1 MKLKPKIMSHINDDW
16 EREFQKDLVYLL
28 EEKMLMKK
36 EYLEW
41 LKEEYRKPAFVKVID
56 EDKILNDNEELK
68 LNILP
73 F

>member
-1 MKLKPKIMSHINDDW
+1 MSHINDDW

-28 EEKMLMKK
+28 EEKMLMQK

-56 EDKILNDNEELK
+56 EDKILDNNEELK

>member
-1 MKLKPKIMSHINDDW
+1 MSHINDDW

-28 EEKMLMKK
+28 EEKMLMQK

-56 EDKILNDNEELK
+56 EDKILDDNEELK

>member
-1 MKLKPKIMSHINDDW
+1 MSHINDDW

>member
-1 MKLKPKIMSHINDDW
+1 MSHINDDW

-56 EDKILNDNEELK
+56 EDKILDDNEELK